1 MPFTLSSMNP
11 IFHVLFHREIFGRL
25 HWMSSGV
32 SFESQLNL
40 TENVRH
46 FQKETG
52 KEKHL
57 GVVRERFSLNL
68 CKHWRAT
75 ALNISGIIRDMPVSQ
90 HTHSIICF
98 GCLVNPRKLFV
109 DKCDH

>member
-1 MPFTLSSMNP
+1 
-11 IFHVLFHREIFGRL
+11 
-25 HWMSSGV
+25 MSSGV

-46 FQKETG
+46 FQTETG

-68 CKHWRAT
+68 VET

-90 HTHSIICF
+90 HTHTA
-98 GCLVNPRKLFV
+98 
-109 DKCDH
+109 

>member
-1 MPFTLSSMNP
+1 M
-11 IFHVLFHREIFGRL
+11 FGTFRKTQGKKNISAWL
-25 HWMSSGV
+25 
-32 SFESQLNL
+32 
-40 TENVRH
+40 ENVSRWI
-46 FQKETG
+46 FVSIDG
-52 KEKHL
+52 
-57 GVVRERFSLNL
+57 
-68 CKHWRAT
+68 AT